1 MPRYSAPSMSKQAPP
16 RSVWSRSSRLISLA
30 ASLAKKELQGRVTQ
44 AVDRGDELVRRARAL
59 KVQVEQAKEIVKSL
73 GQLKGASM
81 KAGQLLSM
89 ELRDVLPPEVIE
101 VLTQLQASG
110 ATVDFDEVESILRD
124 ELGTERLAQLDIERV
139 PLASASIG
147 QVHRAT
153 WRAPD
158 GAMHD
163 VVLKVQFRGIA
174 ETIDSDLALLERIA
188 RLFLTVQLKQF
199 DVSAVFD
206 ELREVLQRET
216 DYLHEADA
224 LERYRALA
232 HQVPGLRVP
241 EVFRGLSTRRVLAL
255 SFEKG
260 ITLDAFM
267 ATAPT
272 VEQRHRFATQVLD
285 LYFLEFFDWG
295 LVQTDANFANFLF
308 RPGEGELVLLD
319 FGATREYPAA
329 FREQYRA
336 LLTST
341 LRGDRPQAYAA
352 ALELNLISPE
362 EPLAGRDA
370 LHELLETVLR
380 VFQPTFQPVDFR
392 DKRFV
397 DEAGD
402 RLKAYYRALT
412 CSPPPAQLL
421 FLHRKLGGVYSM
433 GRALQARLDLM
444 PFAARLEPNGPKA

>member
-1 MPRYSAPSMSKQAPP
+1 MSKQAPP
-16 RSVWSRSSRLISLA
+16 RSVWSRSSRLVALA
-30 ASLAKKELQGRVTQ
+30 ASLTRKELQGRVTR
-44 AVDRGDELVRRARAL
+44 ALDRGEELVRQAQQL
-59 KVQVEQAKEIVKSL
+59 KVQVEQAKEIVASL

-101 VLTQLQASG
+101 VLSQLQASG
-110 ATVDFDEVESILRD
+110 ATVDFAEIESILRE
-124 ELGTERLAQLDIERV
+124 ELGAERFAQLEVSPV

-158 GAMHD
+158 GVVRE

-188 RLFLTVQLKQF
+188 RLFLTVQLKQL
-199 DVSAVFD
+199 DLRAVFD
-206 ELREVLQRET
+206 ELRDVLLRET
-216 DYLHEADA
+216 DYLHEAGA
-224 LERYRALA
+224 LERYRAQA

-241 EVFRGLSTRRVLAL
+241 EVFHALCTRRVLAL
-255 SFEKG
+255 SFEAG
-260 ITLDAFM
+260 LTLDAFM
-267 ATAPT
+267 ATAPPL
-272 VEQRHRFATQVLD
+272 EQRHRVATQVLD
-285 LYFLEFFDWG
+285 LYFREFFDWG

-308 RPGEGELVLLD
+308 RPDEGELVLLD
-319 FGATREYPAA
+319 FGATREYPLA

-341 LRGDRPQAYAA
+341 LEGDRPSAYAA
-352 ALELNLISPE
+352 ALSLDLISPD
-362 EPLAGRDA
+362 EPQATRDA
-370 LHELLETVLR
+370 MHALLETVLR
-380 VFQPTFQPVDFR
+380 VFQPPFQPVDFR

-397 DEAGD
+397 DEAGE

-433 GRALQARLDLM
+433 GRALQARLDLL
-444 PFAARLEPNGPKA
+444 PFAARLGSPA

>member
-1 MPRYSAPSMSKQAPP
+1 MSKLAPP

-30 ASLAKKELQGRVTQ
+30 ADLAKKELQGRVSR
-44 AVDRGDELVRRARAL
+44 AVDRGDELVRQARAV
-59 KVQVEQAKEIVKSL
+59 KVQVEQAKAIVESL

-101 VLTQLQASG
+101 VLSQLQASG
-110 ATVDFDEVESILRD
+110 ATVDFEEVESILRD
-124 ELGTERLAQLDIERV
+124 ELGAERLAQLEISRV

-158 GAMHD
+158 GVVRD

-188 RLFLTVQLKQF
+188 RLFLTVQSKQF
-199 DVSAVFD
+199 DVSAVFT
-206 ELREVLQRET
+206 ELREVLQLET
-216 DYLHEADA
+216 DYLHEAGA
-224 LERYRALA
+224 LERYRVLA

-241 EVFRGLSTRRVLAL
+241 EVFRELSTRRVLAL
-255 SFEKG
+255 SFERG
-260 ITLDAFM
+260 LTLDAFM

-272 VEQRHRFATQVLD
+272 AERRHRVATQVLD

-308 RPGEGELVLLD
+308 RPDEGEVVLLD
-319 FGATREYPAA
+319 FGATREYPGT

-341 LRGDRPQAYAA
+341 LRGDRPGAYAA
-352 ALELNLISPE
+352 ALELNLISPD
-362 EPLAGRDA
+362 EPQAGRDA
-370 LHELLETVLR
+370 LHALLETVLR
-380 VFQPTFQPVDFR
+380 VFQPAFQPIDFR

-397 DEAGD
+397 DEAGE

-444 PFAARLEPNGPKA
+444 PFAARLEVPQPSNATQPSNA

>member
-1 MPRYSAPSMSKQAPP
+1 MSKQAPP
-16 RSVWSRSSRLISLA
+16 RSVWSRSSRLVALA
-30 ASLAKKELQGRVTQ
+30 ASLARKELQGRVTR
-44 AVDRGDELVRRARAL
+44 AVDRGEELVRQAQAL
-59 KVQVEQAKEIVKSL
+59 KVQVEQAKEIVASL

-101 VLTQLQASG
+101 VLSQLQASG
-110 ATVDFDEVESILRD
+110 ATVDFEEIESILRE
-124 ELGTERLAQLDIERV
+124 ELGAERLAQLEVSRV

-158 GAMHD
+158 GVVHE

-188 RLFLTVQLKQF
+188 RLFLTVQLKHF

-206 ELREVLQRET
+206 ELRDVLLRET

-224 LERYRALA
+224 LGRYRAKA

-241 EVFRGLSTRRVLAL
+241 EVFHELCTRRVLAL

-267 ATAPT
+267 ASAPT
-272 VEQRHRFATQVLD
+272 VEQRHRVTTQVLD
-285 LYFLEFFDWG
+285 LYFREFFDWG

-308 RPGEGELVLLD
+308 RPEEGELVLLD
-319 FGATREYPAA
+319 FGATREYPPE

-341 LRGDRPQAYAA
+341 LRGDRPSAYKA
-352 ALELNLISPE
+352 ALELNLISPD
-362 EPLAGRDA
+362 EPQPGREA
-370 LHELLETVLR
+370 LHGLLETVLR
-380 VFQPTFQPVDFR
+380 VFQPAFQPVDFR

-397 DEAGD
+397 DEAAE

-433 GRALQARLDLM
+433 GRALQARLDLL
-444 PFAARLEPNGPKA
+444 PFAARLTPTHPG